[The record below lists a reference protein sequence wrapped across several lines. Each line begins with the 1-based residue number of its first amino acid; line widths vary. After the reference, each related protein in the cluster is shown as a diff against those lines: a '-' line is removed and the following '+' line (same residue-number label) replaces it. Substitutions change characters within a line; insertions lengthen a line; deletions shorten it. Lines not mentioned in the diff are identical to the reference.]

1 MPGRQLSI
9 TKFDQAV
16 TLYPLTLTLIISFNM
31 YFHHSISESM
41 QPKKTKTS

>member
-16 TLYPLTLTLIISFNM
+16 TLYPLTLTPIISFNM

-41 QPKKTKTS
+41 QPKKIKTS